1 MSHHESPLIV
11 DLDGSLIRTDLLYE
25 SFVRTLFTRPWALA
39 FLPLWL
45 FRGIAYLKYRL
56 AQAIDIDVSALPY
69 NSSLLEFLREQKA
82 QGRSLVLC
90 TGANE
95 GLARE
100 VMDHLGIFDE
110 IYATGITH
118 NLTGERKA
126 QFLRERYGERG
137 FSYVGNENRDLRVWR
152 FARSAVVV
160 GSSRAL
166 AENAAQVCQLEN
178 SFPTAAPT
186 LSIYLRQVRIH
197 QWVKN
202 LLLFVPLVTSH
213 QFLDAEA
220 VTAALLA
227 FVCFGLCASATYII
241 NDIADL
247 DSDRAHQ
254 KKRWRPLASGML
266 SIRAGLLLCCL
277 LLLAS
282 GVLVTFLPPW
292 FGAVLFLYLVTTLGY
307 SFLLKRLQTV
317 DTVVLAGLYTTR
329 ILAGAAAIGVYP
341 SYWLLAFSM
350 FVFLCLALVK
360 RISEIYRKQGAD
372 ETSLQIRGRGY
383 FTSDLP
389 VLTSL
394 ASAAGMVSIL
404 VFAMYVNSAEVMGMY
419 RSPMIL
425 WLACPLFA
433 YWIIRMLV
441 MASRGEI
448 DEDPIAFAIK
458 DKRSWITGL
467 VLGLVL
473 AAASTMT
480 IQG

>member
-1 MSHHESPLIV
+1 MSHHQSPLIV

-25 SFVRTLFTRPWALA
+25 SFVRTLFARPWVLA

-45 FRGIAYLKYRL
+45 CRGIAYLKCRL
-56 AQAIDIDVSALPY
+56 AQAIEIDVGALPY
-69 NSSLLEFLREQKA
+69 NRNLLEFLQEQKT
-82 QGRSLVLC
+82 QGRRLILC

-95 GLARE
+95 RLARE
-100 VMDHLGIFDE
+100 VTDHLGIFDE
-110 IYATGITH
+110 IYATGNTH

-126 QFLRERYGERG
+126 QFLRERFGERG
-137 FSYVGNENRDLRVWR
+137 FSYVGNEHKDLRVWR

-166 AENAAQVCQLEN
+166 AENAARVCQLET
-178 SFPTAAPT
+178 SFPTAGPT

-213 QFLDAEA
+213 QFLDSQAL
-220 VTAALLA
+220 TAALLA
-227 FVCFGLCASATYII
+227 FVCFGFCASATYII

-247 DSDRAHQ
+247 DSDRAHWK
-254 KKRWRPLASGML
+254 KKRRPLASGAL
-266 SIRAGLLLCCL
+266 SIPVGLLLCSGL
-277 LLLAS
+277 FLAS
-282 GVLVTFLPPW
+282 AVLATLLPLW
-292 FGAVLFLYLVTTLGY
+292 FGAVLLLYVVTTLGY
-307 SFLLKRLQTV
+307 SFLFKRLQTV

-360 RISEIYRKQGAD
+360 RIAEIYRKQD
-372 ETSLQIRGRGY
+372 EEGEPARIRGRGY

-404 VFAMYVNSAEVMGMY
+404 VFAMYVNSTEVVAMY
-419 RSPMIL
+419 SSPMIL

-433 YWIIRMLV
+433 YWIIRMQI

-458 DKRSWITGL
+458 DKRSWITGA

-473 AAASTMT
+473 LAASTVSV
-480 IQG
+480 